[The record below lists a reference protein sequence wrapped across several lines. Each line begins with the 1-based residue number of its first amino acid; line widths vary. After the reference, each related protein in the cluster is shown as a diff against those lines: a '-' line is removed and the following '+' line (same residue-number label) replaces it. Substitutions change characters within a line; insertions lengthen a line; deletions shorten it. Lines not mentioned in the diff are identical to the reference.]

1 LFKRKIN
8 KMSVQY
14 NGKYT
19 QAFLSD
25 AKIKKDSIENKL
37 LDELIKIEEDE
48 VVWIYSL
55 KGNKLLFAKGFEILN
70 LKDEDITSNYLN
82 SMFTQYFQEFINEYN
97 DRILLFL
104 YTNTIEYFSS
114 SVIIKIKE
122 IETSAILNIKIY
134 QTDNNGNIISF
145 IGRSKIDN
153 DLKTTDIVQYS
164 FQGDVENEF
173 LEEINQNLNFNNCIS
188 LENIKLIEFLE
199 KKKENSEISN
209 LLNIPIEKINQNLL
223 RLYKRFNLKDEN
235 ELVKFGKDNYLIPNQ
250 FDKYQNK

>member
-1 LFKRKIN
+1 MYLRYDY
-8 KMSVQY
+8 VQY
-14 NGKYT
+14 
-19 QAFLSD
+19 
-25 AKIKKDSIENKL
+25 
-37 LDELIKIEEDE
+37 
-48 VVWIYSL
+48 
-55 KGNKLLFAKGFEILN
+55 
-70 LKDEDITSNYLN
+70 
-82 SMFTQYFQEFINEYN
+82 EYQSG
-97 DRILLFL
+97 
-104 YTNTIEYFSS
+104 T
-114 SVIIKIKE
+114 
-122 IETSAILNIKIY
+122 
-134 QTDNNGNIISF
+134 
-145 IGRSKIDN
+145 
-153 DLKTTDIVQYS
+153 VQYS

>member
-1 LFKRKIN
+1 
-8 KMSVQY
+8 MSVQY

-37 LDELIKIEEDE
+37 LDELIKVEKDE

-55 KGNKLLFAKGFEILN
+55 KGNKLLFVKGFEILN
-70 LKDEDITSNYLN
+70 LKDEDFTSNNLN
-82 SMFTQYFQEFINEYN
+82 SMFTQYFQEFINEYH

-104 YTNTIEYFSS
+104 YTNIIEYFSS

-145 IGRSKIDN
+145 IGRSKIDK

-164 FQGDVENEF
+164 FKGDVENEF

-188 LENIKLIEFLE
+188 LEDIKLIEFLE

-209 LLNIPIEKINQNLL
+209 LLNIPIEKINQNFLM
-223 RLYKRFNLKDEN
+223 LYKKFDLKDEN
-235 ELVKFGKDNYLIPNQ
+235 ELVKFGKDNNLIPSQ

>member
-1 LFKRKIN
+1 
-8 KMSVQY
+8 MSVQY

-37 LDELIKIEEDE
+37 LDELIKVEEDE

-145 IGRSKIDN
+145 IGRSKIDK
-153 DLKTTDIVQYS
+153 DLKIISIKYLDEARSKMIVT
-164 FQGDVENEF
+164 
-173 LEEINQNLNFNNCIS
+173 NQ
-188 LENIKLIEFLE
+188 
-199 KKKENSEISN
+199 
-209 LLNIPIEKINQNLL
+209 
-223 RLYKRFNLKDEN
+223 
-235 ELVKFGKDNYLIPNQ
+235 
-250 FDKYQNK
+250 

>member
-1 LFKRKIN
+1 
-8 KMSVQY
+8 MSVQY

-37 LDELIKIEEDE
+37 LDELIKVEKDE

-55 KGNKLLFAKGFEILN
+55 KGNKLLFVKGFEILN
-70 LKDEDITSNYLN
+70 LKDEDFTSNNLN
-82 SMFTQYFQEFINEYN
+82 SMFTQYFQEFINEYH

-104 YTNTIEYFSS
+104 YTNIIEYFSS

-134 QTDNNGNIISF
+134 NTDDNGNIISF

-173 LEEINQNLNFNNCIS
+173 LEEINQNLNFNKRIS

-199 KKKENSEISN
+199 KK
-209 LLNIPIEKINQNLL
+209 
-223 RLYKRFNLKDEN
+223 YLK
-235 ELVKFGKDNYLIPNQ
+235 FLI
-250 FDKYQNK
+250 Y